1 MAKGKVPTRDELLAF
16 IRDSETPVGKR
27 EIARAYGLKG
37 DQRIELKELL
47 RDLRDT
53 GEIAPDRAKTFRHPE
68 SLSDMVVLEI
78 VSVDDDGHLLAVPRR
93 HDDDKD
99 GPPPRIEVSAPAS
112 RTVPAPAVG
121 DRVLASMK
129 RRGKNTYEAKVV
141 RRLGSGP
148 KKILGLYEEPPG
160 RIGLGLVTPTDRKL
174 RREFDVRPSDRNGAL
189 PGDIVWIEEIGGALA
204 RRARVVERIGP
215 MSDPRTVS
223 LISIAANDIP
233 IDFPEAAIEEADKA
247 KAAPMGHR
255 LDLRDVPL
263 VTIDGEDARDFDDA
277 VFAEPDPGHAGG
289 WRILVAIADVAW
301 YVRHDRPLDRAA
313 YRRGTSVYFPDRVV
327 PMLPEQLSNHWC
339 SLVPHEDRPVLVAEM
354 WIDGEGHLKRHKFHR
369 AMMRSAAR
377 LTYNRVQRAIN
388 GTPDAEIEPL
398 MDEVV
403 RPLYGAYR
411 VLLAAR
417 EARGALDLD
426 LPERQVTLGKD
437 GHIATIGVRERLD
450 SHKLIEEFMVLAN
463 VAAAQALEQR
473 QAPCLY
479 RVHDQPDL
487 AKLEALREFLGTL
500 GIKVPTGQ
508 RLRPAD
514 LNRVLHEVADKPVSQ
529 LVSQTVLRS
538 QSQAVYSPDNLG
550 HFGLALARYAH
561 FTSPIRRFPDLIV
574 HRALIAAY
582 GLGEGGLSSE
592 DKGRFTEF
600 GEHLSMC
607 ERRAVAAERGAMD
620 RYVAAFMAGHVGAV
634 FPGRVNGVTR
644 FGLFATLEGTGAD
657 GLIPIRS
664 LGQEFFRHDEGRQVL
679 IGERTGETFGLGDRL
694 LIKLVEADTAT
705 GGLLFEIVDVIERVE
720 RQPAPRHSRSP
731 YSRER
736 SGPPRRPVAHH
747 GPPRDKGSRRRK

>member
-16 IRDSETPVGKR
+16 IRESETPVGKR

-47 RDLRDT
+47 RDLRDA
-53 GEIAPDRAKTFRHPE
+53 GDIAPDRAKTFRDPQALTE
-68 SLSDMVVLEI
+68 TAVLEI
-78 VSVDDDGHLLAVPRR
+78 VTVDSDGHLLAVPRR
-93 HDDDKD
+93 HDDEKD
-99 GPPPRIEVSAPAS
+99 GPAPRIEVVVPSS

-121 DRVLASMK
+121 DRVLASLK
-129 RRGKNTYEAKVV
+129 RRGKNTYEARII

-148 KKILGLYEEPPG
+148 KKILGLYEEPDG
-160 RIGLGLVTPTDRKL
+160 GHGLGLVTPTDRKL
-174 RREFDVRPSDRNGAL
+174 RREFDVRPNDRNGAL
-189 PGDIVWIEEIGGALA
+189 PGDIVWIEETGGALT

-223 LISIAANDIP
+223 LIAIAANDIP
-233 IDFPEAAIEEADKA
+233 VDFPEAALEEAEKA
-247 KAAPMGHR
+247 RAAPMGDR

-277 VFAEPDPGHAGG
+277 VFAEPDPDHPGG
-289 WRILVAIADVAW
+289 WRLLVAIADVAW

-339 SLVPHEDRPVLVAEM
+339 SLVPREDRPVLVAEM
-354 WIDGEGHLKRHKFHR
+354 WIDAQGHLKRHKFHR

-377 LTYNRVQRAIN
+377 LTYNRVQHAMN
-388 GTPDAEIEPL
+388 GMPDAEIEPL
-398 MDEVV
+398 MDRVV

-426 LPERQVTLGKD
+426 LPERLVTLGKD
-437 GHIATIGVRERLD
+437 GHIAKIGVRERLD

-473 QAPCLY
+473 HAPCLY

-500 GIKVPTGQ
+500 GLKVPTGQ

-514 LNRVLHEVADKPVSQ
+514 LNRILSEVADKPVSQ

-582 GLGEGGLSSE
+582 GLGEGGLVAD

-607 ERRAVAAERGAMD
+607 ERRAVAAERSAMD
-620 RYVAAFMAGHVGAV
+620 RYVANFMARHVGAV
-634 FPGRVNGVTR
+634 FPGRVSSVTR
-644 FGLFATLEGTGAD
+644 FGLFASLEGTGAD

-694 LIKLVEADTAT
+694 QLKLVEADAAT
-705 GGLLFEIVDVIERVE
+705 GGLMFEIVDVIERVE
-720 RQPAPRHSRSP
+720 RQAAPRSFRAP
-731 YSRER
+731 PGKDRR
-736 SGPPRRPVAHH
+736 GPPRRPVAHR

>member
-53 GEIAPDRAKTFRHPE
+53 GEIAPDRAKTFRDPQALTE
-68 SLSDMVVLEI
+68 TAVLEI
-78 VSVDDDGHLLAVPRR
+78 VSVDQDGHLLAVPRR
-93 HDDDKD
+93 HDDEKD
-99 GPPPRIEVSAPAS
+99 GPAPRIEVMVPSS

-121 DRVLASMK
+121 DRVLASLK
-129 RRGKNTYEAKVV
+129 RRGQNTYEARVI

-148 KKILGLYEEPPG
+148 KKILGLYEEPDG
-160 RIGLGLVTPTDRKL
+160 RHGLGLVTPTDRKL
-174 RREFDVRPSDRNGAL
+174 RREFDVRPNDRNGAL
-189 PGDIVWIEEIGGALA
+189 PGDIVWIEETGGALT
-204 RRARVVERIGP
+204 RRARVIERIGP

-223 LISIAANDIP
+223 LIAIAANDIP
-233 IDFPEAAIEEADKA
+233 VDFPEAALEEADKA
-247 KAAPMGHR
+247 RAAPMGHR

-277 VFAEPDPGHAGG
+277 VFAEADPDHPGG
-289 WRILVAIADVAW
+289 WRLLVAIADVAW

-339 SLVPHEDRPVLVAEM
+339 SLVPREDRPVLVAEM

-377 LTYNRVQRAIN
+377 LTYNRVQHAMN
-388 GTPDAEIEPL
+388 GMPDAEIEPL
-398 MDEVV
+398 MDRVV

-437 GHIATIGVRERLD
+437 GHIARIGVRERLD

-473 QAPCLY
+473 QSPCLY

-582 GLGEGGLSSE
+582 GLGEGGLVAD

-607 ERRAVAAERGAMD
+607 ERRAVAAERSAMD
-620 RYVAAFMAGHVGAV
+620 RYVAAFMAAHVGV
-634 FPGRVNGVTR
+634 TFPGRVSSVTR
-644 FGLFATLEGTGAD
+644 FGLFASLEGTGAD

-694 LIKLVEADTAT
+694 QLKLVEADTAT

-720 RQPAPRHSRSP
+720 RQAAPRSFRAPPGGDHR
-731 YSRER
+731 
-736 SGPPRRPVAHH
+736 GPPRRPVAHR

>member
-53 GEIAPDRAKTFRHPE
+53 GEIAPDRAKTFRDPQALTE
-68 SLSDMVVLEI
+68 TAVLEI

-93 HDDDKD
+93 HDDEKD
-99 GPPPRIEVSAPAS
+99 GPAPRIEVVAPTS
-112 RTVPAPAVG
+112 RNVPAPAVG
-121 DRVLASMK
+121 DRVLASLK
-129 RRGKNTYEAKVV
+129 RRGSNAYEARII

-148 KKILGLYEEPPG
+148 RKILGLYEEPQG
-160 RIGLGLVTPTDRKL
+160 RHGLGLVTPTDRKL
-174 RREFDVRPSDRNGAL
+174 RREFDVRPTDRNGAL
-189 PGDIVWIEEIGGALA
+189 PGDIVWIEETGGALT
-204 RRARVVERIGP
+204 RRARIVERIGP

-233 IDFPEAAIEEADKA
+233 VDFPDAAIEEADRA
-247 KAAPMGHR
+247 RAAPMGHR

-277 VFAEPDPGHAGG
+277 VFAEPDPAHPGG

-339 SLVPHEDRPVLVAEM
+339 SLVPREDRPVLVAEM

-377 LTYNRVQRAIN
+377 LTYNRVQRAMD

-398 MDEVV
+398 MEAVV

-437 GHIATIGVRERLD
+437 GHIATVGVRERLD

-514 LNRVLHEVADKPVSQ
+514 LNRVLHEVAGKPVSE

-550 HFGLALARYAH
+550 HFGLALTRYAH

-592 DKGRFTEF
+592 DRGRFTEF

-694 LIKLVEADTAT
+694 QLKLVEADTAT

-731 YSRER
+731 HGRER
-736 SGPPRRPVAHH
+736 GGPPRRPVAHR
-747 GPPRDKGSRRRK
+747 GPARDKGSRRRR

>member
-1 MAKGKVPTRDELLAF
+1 MAKGEVPTRDELLAF

-37 DQRIELKELL
+37 DQRIILKELL
-47 RDLRDT
+47 RDLRDS
-53 GEIAPDRAKTFRHPE
+53 GEITPDRAKTFRHPE
-68 SLSDMVVLEI
+68 SLSDMAVLEI
-78 VSVDDDGHLLAVPRR
+78 VSVDGDGHLLAVPRR

-99 GPPPRIEVSAPAS
+99 GPPPRIEVVAPAS
-112 RTVPAPAVG
+112 RNVPAAAVG
-121 DRVLASMK
+121 DRVLASLK
-129 RRGKNTYEAKVV
+129 RRGKGGYEAKIV

-160 RIGLGLVTPTDRKL
+160 RSGLGLVTPTDRKL
-174 RREFDVRPSDRNGAL
+174 RREFDVRASDKNGAQ
-189 PGDIVWIEEIGGALA
+189 PGDIVWIEETGGALA
-204 RRARVVERIGP
+204 RRARIVERIGP

-223 LISIAANDIP
+223 LISIATNDIP
-233 IDFPEAAIEEADKA
+233 VDFPEAAIEEADKA

-277 VFAEPDPGHAGG
+277 VFAEPDGAHPGG

-339 SLVPHEDRPVLVAEM
+339 SLVPREDRPVLVAEM
-354 WIDGEGHLKRHKFHR
+354 WIDAEGHLKRHKFHR

-377 LTYNRVQRAIN
+377 LTYNRVQRAMN

-398 MDEVV
+398 MDSVV

-411 VLLAAR
+411 ILLSAR

-437 GHIATIGVRERLD
+437 GHIATIGVRERLA

-473 QAPCLY
+473 HAACLY

-582 GLGEGGLSSE
+582 GLGEGGLSAE

-620 RYVAAFMAGHVGAV
+620 RYVAAFMAGHVGAI

-694 LIKLVEADTAT
+694 QIKLVEADTAT

-720 RQPAPRHSRSP
+720 RQAAPRSFRSP
-731 YSRER
+731 HGRDGN
-736 SGPPRRPVAHH
+736 GPPRRPVAHR

>member
-1 MAKGKVPTRDELLAF
+1 
-16 IRDSETPVGKR
+16 
-27 EIARAYGLKG
+27 
-37 DQRIELKELL
+37 
-47 RDLRDT
+47 
-53 GEIAPDRAKTFRHPE
+53 
-68 SLSDMVVLEI
+68 MVVLEI
-78 VSVDDDGHLLAVPRR
+78 VSVDGDGHLLAVPRR

-129 RRGKNTYEAKVV
+129 RRGKDTYEAKVV

-160 RIGLGLVTPTDRKL
+160 RKGLGLVTPTDRKL
-174 RREFDVRPSDRNGAL
+174 RREFDVRPTDRNGAL
-189 PGDIVWIEEIGGALA
+189 PGDIVWIEETGGALA
-204 RRARVVERIGP
+204 RRARIVERIGP

-223 LISIAANDIP
+223 LISIATNDIP
-233 IDFPEAAIEEADKA
+233 VDFPEAAIEEADKA

-255 LDLRDVPL
+255 LDLRAVPL

-277 VFAEPDPGHAGG
+277 VFAEPDPDHPGG
-289 WRILVAIADVAW
+289 WHLFVAIADVAW

-354 WIDGEGHLKRHKFHR
+354 WIDAEGHLKRHKFHR

-377 LTYNRVQRAIN
+377 LTYNRVQRAMN

-398 MDEVV
+398 MDAVV

-582 GLGEGGLSSE
+582 GLGEGGLSTE
-592 DKGRFTEF
+592 DRGRFTEF

-694 LIKLVEADTAT
+694 QIKLVEADTAT

-720 RQPAPRHSRSP
+720 RQAAPRSFRSP
-731 YSRER
+731 PGRDGN
-736 SGPPRRPVAHH
+736 GPPRRPVAHR
-747 GPPRDKGSRRRK
+747 GPSRDKGSRRRK

>member
-1 MAKGKVPTRDELLAF
+1 
-16 IRDSETPVGKR
+16 
-27 EIARAYGLKG
+27 
-37 DQRIELKELL
+37 
-47 RDLRDT
+47 DLRDT

-160 RIGLGLVTPTDRKL
+160 RNGLGLVTPTDRKL
-174 RREFDVRPSDRNGAL
+174 RREFDVRPTDKNGAL
-189 PGDIVWIEEIGGALA
+189 PGDIVWIEETGGALA
-204 RRARVVERIGP
+204 RRARIVERIGP

-233 IDFPEAAIEEADKA
+233 VDFPEAAIEEADKA
-247 KAAPMGHR
+247 KAAPMVHR

-277 VFAEPDPGHAGG
+277 VFAEPDPGHSGG

-301 YVRHDRPLDRAA
+301 YVRRDRPLDRAA

-339 SLVPHEDRPVLVAEM
+339 SLVPREHRPVLVAVM

-377 LTYNRVQRAIN
+377 LTYNRVQRAMN

-417 EARGALDLD
+417 EA
-426 LPERQVTLGKD
+426 
-437 GHIATIGVRERLD
+437 
-450 SHKLIEEFMVLAN
+450 
-463 VAAAQALEQR
+463 
-473 QAPCLY
+473 
-479 RVHDQPDL
+479 
-487 AKLEALREFLGTL
+487 
-500 GIKVPTGQ
+500 
-508 RLRPAD
+508 
-514 LNRVLHEVADKPVSQ
+514 
-529 LVSQTVLRS
+529 
-538 QSQAVYSPDNLG
+538 
-550 HFGLALARYAH
+550 
-561 FTSPIRRFPDLIV
+561 
-574 HRALIAAY
+574 
-582 GLGEGGLSSE
+582 
-592 DKGRFTEF
+592 
-600 GEHLSMC
+600 
-607 ERRAVAAERGAMD
+607 
-620 RYVAAFMAGHVGAV
+620 
-634 FPGRVNGVTR
+634 
-644 FGLFATLEGTGAD
+644 
-657 GLIPIRS
+657 
-664 LGQEFFRHDEGRQVL
+664 
-679 IGERTGETFGLGDRL
+679 
-694 LIKLVEADTAT
+694 
-705 GGLLFEIVDVIERVE
+705 
-720 RQPAPRHSRSP
+720 
-731 YSRER
+731 
-736 SGPPRRPVAHH
+736 
-747 GPPRDKGSRRRK
+747 

>member
-27 EIARAYGLKG
+27 EIAKAYGLKG

-160 RIGLGLVTPTDRKL
+160 RNGLGLVTPTDRKL
-174 RREFDVRPSDRNGAL
+174 RREFDVRPTDKNGAL
-189 PGDIVWIEEIGGALA
+189 PGDIVWIEETGGALA
-204 RRARVVERIGP
+204 RRARIVERIGP

-233 IDFPEAAIEEADKA
+233 VDFPEAAIEEADKA

-255 LDLRDVPL
+255 LDLRGVPL

-339 SLVPHEDRPVLVAEM
+339 SLVPREDRPVLVAEM

-377 LTYNRVQRAIN
+377 LTYNRVQRAMN

-398 MDEVV
+398 MDAVV

-694 LIKLVEADTAT
+694 QIKLVEADTAT

-731 YSRER
+731 YSRE
-736 SGPPRRPVAHH
+736 SNGPPRRPVAHR

>member
-16 IRDSETPVGKR
+16 IRESETPVGKR

-53 GEIAPDRAKTFRHPE
+53 GEIAPDRAKTFRDPQALTE
-68 SLSDMVVLEI
+68 TAVLEI
-78 VSVDDDGHLLAVPRR
+78 VTVDSDGHLLAVPRR
-93 HDDDKD
+93 HDDEKD
-99 GPPPRIEVSAPAS
+99 GPAPRIEVVVPSS

-121 DRVLASMK
+121 DRVLASLK
-129 RRGKNTYEAKVV
+129 RRGKNTYEARII

-148 KKILGLYEEPPG
+148 KKILGLYEEPDG
-160 RIGLGLVTPTDRKL
+160 RHGLGLVTPTDRKL
-174 RREFDVRPSDRNGAL
+174 RREFDVRPNDRNGAL
-189 PGDIVWIEEIGGALA
+189 PGDIVWIEETGGSLT

-223 LISIAANDIP
+223 LIAIAANDIP
-233 IDFPEAAIEEADKA
+233 VEFPEAALEEAEKA
-247 KAAPMGHR
+247 RAAPMGDR
-255 LDLRDVPL
+255 LDLRGVPL

-277 VFAEPDPGHAGG
+277 VFAEPDPDHPGG
-289 WRILVAIADVAW
+289 WRLLVAIADVAW

-339 SLVPHEDRPVLVAEM
+339 SLVPREDRPVLVAEM
-354 WIDGEGHLKRHKFHR
+354 WIDAEGHLKRHRFHR

-377 LTYNRVQRAIN
+377 LTYNRVQHAMN
-388 GTPDAEIEPL
+388 GMPDEEIEPL
-398 MDEVV
+398 MDRVV

-426 LPERQVTLGKD
+426 LPERLVTLGKD
-437 GHIATIGVRERLD
+437 GHIAKIGVRERLD

-473 QAPCLY
+473 HAPCLY

-500 GIKVPTGQ
+500 GIRVPTGQ

-514 LNRVLHEVADKPVSQ
+514 LNRVLNEVADKPVSQ

-582 GLGEGGLSSE
+582 GLGEGGLVAD

-607 ERRAVAAERGAMD
+607 ERRAVAAERSAMD
-620 RYVAAFMAGHVGAV
+620 RYVAAFMAAHVGAT
-634 FPGRVNGVTR
+634 FPGRVSSVTR
-644 FGLFATLEGTGAD
+644 FGLFASLEGTGAD

-694 LIKLVEADTAT
+694 QLKLVEADTAT

-720 RQPAPRHSRSP
+720 RQAAPRSFRSP
-731 YSRER
+731 DGKDRR
-736 SGPPRRPVAHH
+736 GPPRRPVAHR